1 VRLLTLDASV
11 LCKWFLDPSVEEDV
25 GAARS
30 IAAALHDQ
38 RIAVIQPPHWIAE
51 IGAVAARRVPDD
63 AEAIVSD
70 FARMGLAV
78 VEDEKVYRRAA
89 RLAIETGTHLFDT
102 LYHATAL
109 ENTDCT
115 FVTADRRYFDAA
127 CQHGQIAMLG
137 QFSLP
142 KEPCD

>member
-1 VRLLTLDASV
+1 LTLDASV
-11 LCKWFLDPSVEEDV
+11 LCKWFLDPSVEADV
-25 GAARS
+25 GAARA

-63 AEAIVSD
+63 AAAIVSD
-70 FARMGLAV
+70 FARMGLTV
-78 VEDEKVYRRAA
+78 VEDEKVYRHSA
-89 RLAIETGTHLFDT
+89 RLAIETGMHLFDT

-109 ENTDCT
+109 ENGDFT

-127 CQHGQIAMLG
+127 CQHGQIAVLG
-137 QFSLP
+137 SV
-142 KEPCD
+142 DI